1 MFLVSSY
8 ISQFRVFFFFWKQE
22 LMQLTLWEFYAY
34 QHPEL
39 STVLESKLTS
49 LEQMCSC
56 DSFKLCFCS
65 SDSETVLNLLC
76 PISFSITFLYCHV
89 SFFLLTL
96 SSFHFEGP
104 ETRLF
109 ILYCTAAD
117 DVNLKGILGCSAI
130 RVHLV
135 KTTLLYKIKR

>member
-56 DSFKLCFCS
+56 DSFLSYVSAVLILKLCWICS
-65 SDSETVLNLLC
+65 ARYPFRSHFFTA
-76 PISFSITFLYCHV
+76 TFPS
-89 SFFLLTL
+89 SFFYTFQFPLWRTRNPTFYFILH
-96 SSFHFEGP
+96 SRWRRQSQGHF
-104 ETRLF
+104 RLF
-109 ILYCTAAD
+109 GNPSPFGQNDI
-117 DVNLKGILGCSAI
+117 
-130 RVHLV
+130 
-135 KTTLLYKIKR
+135 TLQN